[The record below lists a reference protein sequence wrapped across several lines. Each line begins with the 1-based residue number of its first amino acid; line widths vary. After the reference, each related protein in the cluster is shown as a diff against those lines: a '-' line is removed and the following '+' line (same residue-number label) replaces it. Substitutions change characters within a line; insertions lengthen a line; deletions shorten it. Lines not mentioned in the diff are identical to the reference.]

1 MLKKPV
7 LSFLAVVIHAV
18 SKHGKVDVAF
28 LPRLHQ
34 KQVVLVMSMGIHK
47 CHHALKKHIGLRF
60 VELAQDRS
68 VHLVN
73 KISHDLVHPVLRD
86 GSQVGFGKFRLASE
100 ILLVH
105 RLIVLIHGSETS
117 SQKEEVE
124 LLDLLVLYY
133 GWAYNSIN
141 RLLIDSSDC
150 DSGVRLFLPNQFIS
164 LFILGL
170 FILLD
175 RVPCHHRQL
184 LVLAL
189 LLIPTFG
196 LSLIKLTFFSVT
208 EQSWI
213 GLIFW
218 SGRFFKWRLTPIFF
232 HFWSELD
239 FLCIGAL
246 IDTFMLLFLHDD
258 LGEVL
263 HVLFARLVRWSHF

>member
-1 MLKKPV
+1 
-7 LSFLAVVIHAV
+7 
-18 SKHGKVDVAF
+18 
-28 LPRLHQ
+28 
-34 KQVVLVMSMGIHK
+34 MSMGIHK
-47 CHHALKKHIGLRF
+47 CHHALEKHIGLRF

-86 GSQVGFGKFRLASE
+86 GSQVGFGKFRLACE

-105 RLIVLIHGSETS
+105 RLIILIHGSETS

-124 LLDLLVLYY
+124 LLNLLVLYN

-141 RLLIDSSDC
+141 WLLIDCSDC

-170 FILLD
+170 FTLLD
-175 RVPCHHRQL
+175 RVSCHHRQL
-184 LVLAL
+184 LVLVL
-189 LLIPTFG
+189 LLIPAFG

-208 EQSWI
+208 EQSRI

>member
-7 LSFLAVVIHAV
+7 LSFLAVVIHAI

-68 VHLVN
+68 IHLVN

-133 GWAYNSIN
+133 G
-141 RLLIDSSDC
+141 
-150 DSGVRLFLPNQFIS
+150 
-164 LFILGL
+164 
-170 FILLD
+170 
-175 RVPCHHRQL
+175 
-184 LVLAL
+184 
-189 LLIPTFG
+189 
-196 LSLIKLTFFSVT
+196 
-208 EQSWI
+208 
-213 GLIFW
+213 
-218 SGRFFKWRLTPIFF
+218 
-232 HFWSELD
+232 
-239 FLCIGAL
+239 
-246 IDTFMLLFLHDD
+246 
-258 LGEVL
+258 
-263 HVLFARLVRWSHF
+263 